1 MSAVTTKVLGDLRRR
16 RLQAAVIAFV
26 IFLASGTTT
35 LGLTLLQTATDPW
48 DRAFEAQKG
57 AHLTVHFDR
66 HKVDTQ
72 QLAGTPALIGASAS
86 AGPWPLVYGAAFA
99 LGTHKYQLNT
109 MGRDSAQADVEI
121 LRLVAGRWVEGPGE
135 IVLTRAFAD
144 FNHVRLG
151 DRLLSLGSLERPAL
165 VVVGEAVDI
174 DEGGAE
180 LSTQSAWVAESQLPL
195 LAPDWGYTMVYR
207 FAQAP
212 TASEVTD
219 KVARL
224 EAALPPGAVQ
234 YSLDYSAF
242 KFLFNITNHVVVTFL
257 LAFGI
262 FALLACAATIA
273 NLVSGIVIASYREI
287 GVMKAVGFTPLQV
300 VGTLVGQ
307 MLVPTLAGCVLGIPA
322 GIALSIPLV
331 DRAAASLAL
340 PSEPPFAPAMAVATL
355 LVVTAV
361 VLIAAV
367 LPGLRAGRLSAVGA
381 ISLGSAPSG
390 GRRSL
395 VGSWL
400 RRLPLP
406 QPLALGSGDAFVRPL
421 RAALTVL
428 AVLVGVTTLV
438 FATGLRTSMQN
449 FSDTIGPGGL
459 IGNPGTD
466 LTVQRSI
473 AYPDQTVMAT
483 LESQPET
490 DLIIGATRS
499 LETVPGVGGRPGFA
513 RLPVW
518 VMAYRGDSARLGIPV
533 ISGRW
538 FSAPGEVVAPR
549 ATLEAS
555 HLKVGDHFQAVIR
568 GHPVELRVVGE
579 IFSPANLGDEIDM
592 DLSTLAP
599 AAPGVQ
605 PTYYFVKLK
614 PGSDAEA
621 YARRVQAT
629 EPDFLDARATRIQG
643 STSTVDTLNSV
654 MLILAV
660 VLALIAVAGVFNTL
674 LLNTREHARE
684 TAVLKALGMTPLQVL
699 AMVAASALVLGS
711 VGGVLGLP
719 AGVAVHRAL
728 MQAMGS
734 VTGNDLPDSFF
745 SVFTAAGLLLLAL
758 AGVAV
763 ALLGSLLPARWAAS
777 TRVAEVLHS
786 E

>member
-1 MSAVTTKVLGDLRRR
+1 MSAVMTKVLGDLRRR
-16 RLQAAVIAFV
+16 RLQAAIIAFV

-35 LGLTLLQTATDPW
+35 LGLTLLQTSSDPW

-57 AHLTVHFDR
+57 AHLIVHFDR
-66 HKVDTQ
+66 HKIDSA
-72 QLAGTPALIGASAS
+72 QLAGTPTLIGASAA

-99 LGTHKYQLNT
+99 LGTHKYQLDT
-109 MGRDSAQADVEI
+109 VGRDSPQSDVEI
-121 LRLVAGRWVEGPGE
+121 LRLAAGRWVEGPGE
-135 IVLTRAFAD
+135 IVITRSFAD

-151 DRLLSLGSLERPAL
+151 DRLLSLGSLEKPTL

-180 LSTQSAWVAESQLPL
+180 LGRQSAWVAQSQLPL
-195 LAPDWGYTMVYR
+195 LAPDWGYAMVYR

-212 TASEVTD
+212 TTSELTD

-234 YSLDYSAF
+234 YSNDYLKF
-242 KFLFNITNHVVVTFL
+242 KFLFNAANQLVVTFL
-257 LAFGI
+257 VAFGI

-273 NLVSGIVIASYREI
+273 NLISGIVIASYREI

-307 MLVPTLAGCVLGIPA
+307 MLVPALAGCVLGIPA
-322 GIALSIPLV
+322 GVALSIPLV
-331 DRAAASLAL
+331 DRAAAGLAL
-340 PSEPPFAPAMAVATL
+340 PSEPPFAPAMALATL

-361 VLIAAV
+361 VLLAAV

-400 RRLPLP
+400 RKLPLP
-406 QPLALGSGDAFVRPL
+406 QPLALGSGDAFARPQ

-438 FATGLRTSMQN
+438 FASGLQGSTHL
-449 FSDTIGPGGL
+449 DTKGAVGRIGDPRYA
-459 IGNPGTD
+459 D

-473 AYPDQTVMAT
+473 AYPDQKVMAT
-483 LESQPET
+483 LAAQPET
-490 DLIIGATRS
+490 DFVVGAAS
-499 LETVPGVGGRPGFA
+499 SVETVPGVGGRY
-513 RLPVW
+513 PVL
-518 VMAYRGDSARLGIPV
+518 VVAYRGDSARLAIPV
-533 ISGRW
+533 IRGRW
-538 FSAPGEVVAPR
+538 FNAPGEVVAPR

-555 HLKVGDHFQAVIR
+555 HLNVGDRFQAVIR
-568 GHPVELRVVGE
+568 GRSVELQVVGE
-579 IFSPANLGDEIDM
+579 IFSTSWLGREIDM
-592 DLSTLAP
+592 DLSTLAA
-599 AAPGVQ
+599 AAPGMQ

-614 PGSDAEA
+614 PGRDAEA

-629 EPDFLDARATRIQG
+629 EPDFLDAGANRIPG
-643 STSTVDTLNSV
+643 SISPVDTLNSV
-654 MLILAV
+654 MLVLAA

-699 AMVAASALVLGS
+699 AMVAAGAVLLGS

-719 AGVAVHRAL
+719 AGVAVHRAM
-728 MQAMGS
+728 MQALAS
-734 VTGNDLPDSFF
+734 LLGNDMPDSFF
-745 SVFTAAGLLLLAL
+745 RVFSAPGLILLAL

-763 ALLGSLLPARWAAS
+763 ALVGSLLPARWAAQ

>member
-1 MSAVTTKVLGDLRRR
+1 MNAVLTKVLGDLKRR
-16 RLQAAVIAFV
+16 RLQAAVIALV
-26 IFLASGTTT
+26 IFLASATTT

-48 DRAFEAQKG
+48 ERAFEAQKG

-72 QLAGTPALIGASAS
+72 QLAGTRALIGASAS

-180 LSTQSAWVAESQLPL
+180 LSTQSAWEAE
-195 LAPDWGYTMVYR
+195 
-207 FAQAP
+207 
-212 TASEVTD
+212 
-219 KVARL
+219 
-224 EAALPPGAVQ
+224 LPPGAVQ

-273 NLVSGIVIASYREI
+273 NLVSGIIIASYREI

-340 PSEPPFAPAMAVATL
+340 PSEPPFAPAMALATL

-406 QPLALGSGDAFVRPL
+406 QPLALGSGDAF
-421 RAALTVL
+421 A
-428 AVLVGVTTLV
+428 
-438 FATGLRTSMQN
+438 
-449 FSDTIGPGGL
+449 
-459 IGNPGTD
+459 
-466 LTVQRSI
+466 
-473 AYPDQTVMAT
+473 
-483 LESQPET
+483 
-490 DLIIGATRS
+490 
-499 LETVPGVGGRPGFA
+499 
-513 RLPVW
+513 W
-518 VMAYRGDSARLGIPV
+518 
-533 ISGRW
+533 
-538 FSAPGEVVAPR
+538 
-549 ATLEAS
+549 
-555 HLKVGDHFQAVIR
+555 
-568 GHPVELRVVGE
+568 
-579 IFSPANLGDEIDM
+579 
-592 DLSTLAP
+592 
-599 AAPGVQ
+599 
-605 PTYYFVKLK
+605 
-614 PGSDAEA
+614 
-621 YARRVQAT
+621 
-629 EPDFLDARATRIQG
+629 
-643 STSTVDTLNSV
+643 
-654 MLILAV
+654 
-660 VLALIAVAGVFNTL
+660 
-674 LLNTREHARE
+674 
-684 TAVLKALGMTPLQVL
+684 
-699 AMVAASALVLGS
+699 
-711 VGGVLGLP
+711 
-719 AGVAVHRAL
+719 
-728 MQAMGS
+728 
-734 VTGNDLPDSFF
+734 
-745 SVFTAAGLLLLAL
+745 
-758 AGVAV
+758 
-763 ALLGSLLPARWAAS
+763 
-777 TRVAEVLHS
+777 
-786 E
+786 

>member
-1 MSAVTTKVLGDLRRR
+1 MNAVLTKVLGDLRRH
-16 RLQAAVIAFV
+16 RLQAAVIAIV

-35 LGLTLLQTATDPW
+35 LGLTLLQTSSDPW
-48 DRAFEAQKG
+48 DRAFAAQKG

-66 HKVDTQ
+66 HKVDPQ

-86 AGPWPLVYGAAFA
+86 ARPWPLAYGAAFA
-99 LGTHKYQLNT
+99 LGTHKYQLDT
-109 MGRDSAQADVEI
+109 VGRDSPQSDVEI

-135 IVLTRAFAD
+135 IVVTRSFAD

-151 DRLLSLGSLERPAL
+151 DRLLSLGSLEKPTL

-180 LSTQSAWVAESQLPL
+180 LGRQSAWVAESQLPL
-195 LAPDWGYTMVYR
+195 LAPDWGRYAMVYR

-212 TASEVTD
+212 TPSELTD

-234 YSLDYSAF
+234 YSNDYLKF
-242 KFLFNITNHVVVTFL
+242 KFLFNGANQLVVTFL
-257 LAFGI
+257 VAFGI
-262 FALLACAATIA
+262 FALLACAATVA

-307 MLVPTLAGCVLGIPA
+307 MLVPALAGCVLGIPA
-322 GIALSIPLV
+322 GVALSIPLV
-331 DRAAASLAL
+331 DRAAAGLAL
-340 PSEPPFAPAMAVATL
+340 PSEPPFAPAMALATL

-361 VLIAAV
+361 VLLAAV

-395 VGSWL
+395 MGSWL
-400 RRLPLP
+400 RKLPLP
-406 QPLALGSGDAFVRPL
+406 QPLALGSGDAFARPQ

-438 FATGLRTSMQN
+438 FASGLQGSTQN
-449 FSDTIGPGGL
+449 TKGAVGRIGDP
-459 IGNPGTD
+459 PYTD

-473 AYPDQTVMAT
+473 AYPDQKVMAT
-483 LESQPET
+483 LDAQPET
-490 DLIIGATRS
+490 DFVVGAASTV
-499 LETVPGVGGRPGFA
+499 ETVPGVGDRY
-513 RLPVW
+513 PVM
-518 VMAYRGDSARLGIPV
+518 VVAYRGDSARLGIPV
-533 ISGRW
+533 LHGRW

-549 ATLEAS
+549 LALEAA
-555 HLKVGDHFQAVIR
+555 HLKVGDRFQAVIR
-568 GHPVELRVVGE
+568 GRPVELQVVGE
-579 IFSPANLGDEIDM
+579 IFSTSWLGREIDM
-592 DLSTLAP
+592 DLSTLAA
-599 AAPGVQ
+599 AAPGMQ

-629 EPDFLDARATRIQG
+629 EPDFLDAGANRIPG
-643 STSTVDTLNSV
+643 SISPVDTLNFV
-654 MLILAV
+654 MLVLAA

-674 LLNTREHARE
+674 LLNTRERARE

-699 AMVAASALVLGS
+699 AMVTASALLLGS

-719 AGVAVHRAL
+719 AGVAVHRAM
-728 MQAMGS
+728 MQVLASLLGTDM
-734 VTGNDLPDSFF
+734 PDSVFRVF
-745 SVFTAAGLLLLAL
+745 SAPGLILLAL

-763 ALLGSLLPARWAAS
+763 ALVGSLLPARWAAR